1 MYIAEAAEGKGQGK
15 GKVDDNPND
24 EEVIIWYIIWII

>member
-15 GKVDDNPND
+15 GKDEPNPND
-24 EEVIIWYIIWII
+24 DEVIAWYIIWII